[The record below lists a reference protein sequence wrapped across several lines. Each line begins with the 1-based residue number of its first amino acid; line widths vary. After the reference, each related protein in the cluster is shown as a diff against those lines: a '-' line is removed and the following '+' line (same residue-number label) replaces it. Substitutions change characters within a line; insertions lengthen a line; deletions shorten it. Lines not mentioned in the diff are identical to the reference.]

1 MTIHNQQGFSM
12 VSVLLA
18 WLICSTSVLIIY
30 RLSRQSMHFVMAAH
44 QHSVAVVLLLS
55 AKNSHLSQSKIKLYT
70 KWQQQAQH
78 LLPQGNARVECR
90 DRLCEAEVHW
100 HLHQPYSKKVAY
112 AL

>member
-1 MTIHNQQGFSM
+1 MTINNQQGFSM

-44 QHSVAVVLLLS
+44 QHSVAAVLLLS

-78 LLPQGNARVECR
+78 QLPQGKARVECR
-90 DRLCEAEVHW
+90 ERLCEAEVHW
-100 HLHQPYSKKVAY
+100 RLHQPYNAKVAY